1 MGCLSDDLVA
11 AQMKL
16 VRAIRVLG
24 LLLAAPLVGGWLASD
39 RAQASCGDYVTVDGR
54 LHQVGLV
61 QGGLDHGMRHEPL
74 TAPGVPQC
82 SGPNCRRQS
91 PMPTAPERLFDFKP
105 HDSACGFA
113 AAQPESPR
121 SGTRLVEPTLL
132 FSQAAIQPPEPPPR
146 PLP

>member
-1 MGCLSDDLVA
+1 
-11 AQMKL
+11 MKL